1 MKKGWELKPFESCIV
16 PVEYTR
22 KIQRK
27 DFLDE
32 GLFPIVS
39 QEAAFTNGYWN
50 DQEDVFKVSTPVVIF
65 GDHTQ
70 VLKYVDFDFVLGAD
84 GVKILQPRE
93 FLQPK
98 FFYYILQ
105 ATEKPSLGYSRHYRL
120 LKELEIPIPPLPEQQ
135 RIVGV
140 LDEAFASLAIA
151 QANTEKN
158 RQNARALFES
168 HLQSVFTQRGEGWV
182 EKTLKE
188 VCERITDGTHQTPT
202 YFDNGIVFLSSRNV
216 TSGKIDWER
225 IKYIDEKQHVEMHKR
240 LAPRRNDILLAKNG
254 TTGVAAIVDRDTI
267 FDIYVSLALLRA
279 LPLVRPRFL
288 LHFINSPIAKA
299 QFNKRL
305 KGIGVPNLHLE
316 EIREVHMTF
325 PSAVAQQD
333 RIVSE
338 LDAIASET
346 QRLEEIY
353 QRKLDALAALKKSL
367 LQQAFSGQL

>member
-1 MKKGWELKPFESCIV
+1 MGMATDYLCEAGTTIVGRKGTIDNPIYVETRFWNVDTAFGLTAKPGLDSRFLYFFCRS
-16 PVEYTR
+16 Y
-22 KIQRK
+22 
-27 DFLDE
+27 DFKNHNR
-32 GLFPIVS
+32 GTTI
-39 QEAAFTNGYWN
+39 
-50 DQEDVFKVSTPVVIF
+50 
-65 GDHTQ
+65 
-70 VLKYVDFDFVLGAD
+70 
-84 GVKILQPRE
+84 
-93 FLQPK
+93 
-98 FFYYILQ
+98 
-105 ATEKPSLGYSRHYRL
+105 PSLVKSEL
-120 LKELEIPIPPLPEQQ
+120 LQISIPIPPLPEQQ

-168 HLQSVFTQRGEGWV
+168 HLQSVFTQRGEGWM
-182 EKTLKE
+182 EKPLKE

-346 QRLEEIY
+346 QRLEGIY